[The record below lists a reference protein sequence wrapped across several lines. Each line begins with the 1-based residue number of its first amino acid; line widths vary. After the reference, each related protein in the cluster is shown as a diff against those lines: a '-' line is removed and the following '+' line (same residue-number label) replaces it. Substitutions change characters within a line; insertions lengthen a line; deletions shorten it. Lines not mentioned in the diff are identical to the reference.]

1 MIMLPGADALADDP
15 MSRLELSNNAIW
27 DAVRAVR
34 PIAPRLAVFGG
45 GGYNPFSLARC
56 WAGVWA
62 VLNDFEIPE
71 TLPAP
76 AQAVLRGVAYFRA
89 AGRNPPARWFETL
102 RDLPQDGGVA
112 DLKELMG

>member
-1 MIMLPGADALADDP
+1 
-15 MSRLELSNNAIW
+15 
-27 DAVRAVR
+27 
-34 PIAPRLAVFGG
+34 
-45 GGYNPFSLARC
+45 
-56 WAGVWA
+56 